1 MGIKKRFNLQGHAA
15 FVTGSSDGIGKAIAL
30 GLAEFGA
37 DVMVHAKD
45 EEAQCQEVVDQIRER
60 GVKSDFVLADLAD
73 HRHLPHVFT
82 EVTRRIVP
90 DIIVLNASVQIRKPF
105 MEIVRDDYDL
115 QSSVN
120 FWSTMRLIQLFCP
133 AMRNNGWGRIIT
145 LGSVQQLK
153 PHREMAVYAATKS
166 AVMTLVQNLAIQ
178 FGSEGITVNN
188 LSPGVVKTGR
198 NKEALADK

>member
-1 MGIKKRFNLQGHAA
+1 
-15 FVTGSSDGIGKAIAL
+15 KAIAL

-133 AMRNNGWGRIIT
+133 AMRNN
-145 LGSVQQLK
+145 
-153 PHREMAVYAATKS
+153 
-166 AVMTLVQNLAIQ
+166 
-178 FGSEGITVNN
+178 
-188 LSPGVVKTGR
+188 
-198 NKEALADK
+198 